1 MLFQRKLRSGEINLL
16 EGPLLGK
23 IVAFVL
29 PLMITNLLQVCYS
42 AADMIVVG
50 LSGVDGAIGA
60 IGTTNAMINL
70 VLNVFS
76 GFAVGTGVVVA
87 RNIGRGDRQATQ
99 NAVHTSLLVG
109 LVSSLLCMCVG
120 LVISRP
126 VLAAMGDEGHILELA
141 TLYTRIYFLGT
152 PFLALANFMI
162 AILRA
167 KGDTR
172 TPLYILTCT
181 GLLNVALNL
190 LFVLVFDMS
199 VDGVATATVI
209 ANAASMVMLAIRL
222 RNEQS
227 WCHLSFKKLRFDR
240 TALRD
245 IIHDGLP
252 AGVQGALFSLSNML
266 IQASIIGLNNAA
278 CPGGSDLIDGNA
290 AASSIEA
297 FLYTATN
304 SVCQA
309 AVTFT
314 SQHFGAQKYRRIG
327 RVMAGCYLVTGLIAL
342 IGGALIIGLR
352 SFFIGLYVSSD
363 LAVWAAEVRVFIL
376 IAPYIALAFMEIG
389 SGVLRGFGR
398 SISSTVISLLGT
410 CLLRIVWLWTV
421 FRAFPSL
428 EVVYLS
434 YPVSWTIT
442 AIIHFTCS
450 MLVRRKYIR
459 RQEAELAAAQT
470 GTTGPTA

>member
-1 MLFQRKLRSGEINLL
+1 MVLLKKRRASEINML

-50 LSGVDGAIGA
+50 LSGVNGAIGS
-60 IGTTNAMINL
+60 IGTTTALINL

-87 RNIGRGDRQATQ
+87 RNIGRGDREATEKS
-99 NAVHTSLLVG
+99 VHTSLLVG
-109 LVSSLLCMCVG
+109 LVASLICMAIG

-126 VLAAMGDEGHILELA
+126 VLERMGDEGHILELA
-141 TLYTRIYFLGT
+141 TLYTRIYFIGT
-152 PFLALANFMI
+152 PFLALTNFMI

-190 LFVLVFDMS
+190 LFVLGFDMS

-209 ANAASMVMLAIRL
+209 SNAVSMVLLAVRL

-227 WCHLSFKKLRFDR
+227 WCHLSFRKLHFDR
-240 TALRD
+240 AALRE

-266 IQASIIGLNNAA
+266 IQSSIIGLNNAA
-278 CPGGSDLIDGNA
+278 CPRGSDIIDGIA
-290 AASSIEA
+290 AGWSIEM

-304 SVCQA
+304 AVCQA

-314 SQHFGAQKYRRIG
+314 SQHYGARKFRRIG
-327 RVMAGCYLVTGLIAL
+327 RVMANCYLVTGIIAVVGGGLIIAL
-342 IGGALIIGLR
+342 RGPI
-352 SFFIGLYVSSD
+352 IGLYVSSEM
-363 LAVWAAEVRVFIL
+363 AVQAAELRGFL
-376 IAPYIALAFMEIG
+376 LLAPYITLTFMEVG
-389 SGVLRGFGR
+389 SGTLRGFGR
-398 SISSTVISLLGT
+398 SISSTVITLVGT

-421 FRAFPSL
+421 FQAFPRL
-428 EVVYLS
+428 DIIYLS
-434 YPVSWTIT
+434 YPVSWAVT
-442 AIIHFTCS
+442 AVIHFTYC
-450 MLVRRKYIR
+450 MLVRKKCIR
-459 RQEAELAAAQT
+459 RQEAELAQAGQAQPV
-470 GTTGPTA
+470 G

>member
-1 MLFQRKLRSGEINLL
+1 MVLLKKRRASEINML

-50 LSGVDGAIGA
+50 LSGVNGAIGS
-60 IGTTNAMINL
+60 IGTTTALINL

-87 RNIGRGDRQATQ
+87 RNIGRGDREATEKS
-99 NAVHTSLLVG
+99 VHTSLLVG
-109 LVSSLLCMCVG
+109 LVASLICMAIG

-126 VLAAMGDEGHILELA
+126 VLERMGDEGHILELA
-141 TLYTRIYFLGT
+141 TLYTRIYFIGT
-152 PFLALANFMI
+152 PFLALTNFMI

-190 LFVLVFDMS
+190 LFVLGFDMS

-209 ANAASMVMLAIRL
+209 SNAVSMVLLAVRL

-227 WCHLSFKKLRFDR
+227 WCHLSFRKLHFDR
-240 TALRD
+240 TALRE

-266 IQASIIGLNNAA
+266 IQSSIIGLNNAA
-278 CPGGSDLIDGNA
+278 CPRGSDIIDGNA
-290 AASSIEA
+290 AGSSIEM

-304 SVCQA
+304 AVCQA

-314 SQHFGAQKYRRIG
+314 SQHYGARKFRRIG
-327 RVMAGCYLVTGLIAL
+327 RVMANCYLVTGIIAVVGGGLIIAL
-342 IGGALIIGLR
+342 RGPI
-352 SFFIGLYVSSD
+352 IGLYVSSEM
-363 LAVWAAEVRVFIL
+363 AVQTAELRVFL
-376 IAPYIALAFMEIG
+376 LLAPYITLTFMEVG
-389 SGVLRGFGR
+389 SGTLRGFGR
-398 SISSTVISLLGT
+398 SISSTVITLVGT

-421 FRAFPSL
+421 FQAFPRL
-428 EVVYLS
+428 DIIYLS
-434 YPVSWTIT
+434 YPVSWAVT
-442 AIIHFTCS
+442 AVIHFTYC
-450 MLVRRKYIR
+450 MLVRKKCIR
-459 RQEAELAAAQT
+459 RQEAELAQAGQAQPV
-470 GTTGPTA
+470 G

>member
-1 MLFQRKLRSGEINLL
+1 MVLLKKRRASEINML

-50 LSGVDGAIGA
+50 LSGVNGAIGS
-60 IGTTNAMINL
+60 IGTTTALINL

-87 RNIGRGDRQATQ
+87 RNIGRGDREATEKS
-99 NAVHTSLLVG
+99 VHTSLLVG
-109 LVSSLLCMCVG
+109 LVASLICMAIG
-120 LVISRP
+120 LVISRS
-126 VLAAMGDEGHILELA
+126 VLERMGDEGHILELA
-141 TLYTRIYFLGT
+141 TLYTRIYFIGT
-152 PFLALANFMI
+152 PFLALTNFMI

-190 LFVLVFDMS
+190 LFVLGFDMS

-209 ANAASMVMLAIRL
+209 SNAVSMVLLAVRL

-227 WCHLSFKKLRFDR
+227 WCHLSFRKLHFDR
-240 TALRD
+240 TALRE

-266 IQASIIGLNNAA
+266 IQSSIIGLNNAA
-278 CPGGSDLIDGNA
+278 CPGGSDIIDGNA
-290 AASSIEA
+290 AGSSIEM

-304 SVCQA
+304 AVCQA

-314 SQHFGAQKYRRIG
+314 SQHYGARKFRRIG
-327 RVMAGCYLVTGLIAL
+327 RVMANCYLVTGIIAVVGGGLIIAL
-342 IGGALIIGLR
+342 RGPI
-352 SFFIGLYVSSD
+352 IGLYVSSEM
-363 LAVWAAEVRVFIL
+363 AVQAAELRVFIL
-376 IAPYIALAFMEIG
+376 LAPYITLTFMEVG
-389 SGVLRGFGR
+389 SGTLRGFGR
-398 SISSTVISLLGT
+398 SISSTVITLVGT

-421 FRAFPSL
+421 FQAFPRL
-428 EVVYLS
+428 DIIYLS
-434 YPVSWTIT
+434 YPVSWAVT
-442 AIIHFTCS
+442 AVIHFTYC
-450 MLVRRKYIR
+450 MLVRKKCIR
-459 RQEAELAAAQT
+459 RQEAELAQAGQAQPV
-470 GTTGPTA
+470 G

>member
-1 MLFQRKLRSGEINLL
+1 MVLLKKRRASEINML

-50 LSGVDGAIGA
+50 LSGVNGAIGS
-60 IGTTNAMINL
+60 IGTTTALINL

-87 RNIGRGDRQATQ
+87 RNIGRGDREATEKS
-99 NAVHTSLLVG
+99 VHTSLLVG
-109 LVSSLLCMCVG
+109 LVASLICMAIG

-126 VLAAMGDEGHILELA
+126 VLERMGDEGHILELA
-141 TLYTRIYFLGT
+141 TLYTRIYFIGT
-152 PFLALANFMI
+152 PFLALTNFMI

-190 LFVLVFDMS
+190 LFVLGFDMS

-209 ANAASMVMLAIRL
+209 SNAVSMVLLAVRL

-227 WCHLSFKKLRFDR
+227 WCHLSFRKLHFDR
-240 TALRD
+240 TALRE

-266 IQASIIGLNNAA
+266 IQSSIIGLNNAA
-278 CPGGSDLIDGNA
+278 CPRGSDIIDGNA
-290 AASSIEA
+290 AGSSIEM

-304 SVCQA
+304 AVCQA

-314 SQHFGAQKYRRIG
+314 SQHYGARKFRRIG
-327 RVMAGCYLVTGLIAL
+327 RVMANCYLVTGIIAVVGGGLIIAL
-342 IGGALIIGLR
+342 RGPI
-352 SFFIGLYVSSD
+352 IGLYVSSEM
-363 LAVWAAEVRVFIL
+363 AVQAAELRVFIL
-376 IAPYIALAFMEIG
+376 LAPYITLTFMEVG
-389 SGVLRGFGR
+389 SGTLRGFGR
-398 SISSTVISLLGT
+398 SISSTVITLVGT

-421 FRAFPSL
+421 FQAFPRL
-428 EVVYLS
+428 DIIYLS
-434 YPVSWTIT
+434 YPVSWTVT
-442 AIIHFTCS
+442 AIIHFTYS
-450 MLVRRKYIR
+450 MLVRRKCIR
-459 RQEAELAAAQT
+459 RQEAELAQAGEAQPA
-470 GTTGPTA
+470 G

>member
-1 MLFQRKLRSGEINLL
+1 MVLHKKFRAGEINML

-50 LSGVDGAIGA
+50 LSGVNGAIGS
-60 IGTTNAMINL
+60 IGTTTALINL

-87 RNIGRGDRQATQ
+87 RNIGRGDREATEKS
-99 NAVHTSLLVG
+99 VHTSLLVG
-109 LVSSLLCMCVG
+109 LVASLICMAIG

-126 VLAAMGDEGHILELA
+126 VLERMGDEGHILELA
-141 TLYTRIYFLGT
+141 TLYTRIYFIGT
-152 PFLALANFMI
+152 PFLALTNFMI

-190 LFVLVFDMS
+190 LFVLGFDMS

-209 ANAASMVMLAIRL
+209 SNAVSMVLLAVRL

-227 WCHLSFKKLRFDR
+227 WCHLSFRKLHFDR
-240 TALRD
+240 AALRE

-266 IQASIIGLNNAA
+266 IQSSIIGLNNAA
-278 CPGGSDLIDGNA
+278 CPGGSDIIDGNA
-290 AASSIEA
+290 AGSSIEM

-304 SVCQA
+304 AVCQA

-314 SQHFGAQKYRRIG
+314 SQHYGARKFRRIG
-327 RVMAGCYLVTGLIAL
+327 RVMANCYLVTGVIAVVGGGLIIAL
-342 IGGALIIGLR
+342 RGPI
-352 SFFIGLYVSSD
+352 IGLYVSSEM
-363 LAVWAAEVRVFIL
+363 AVQAAEMRVFIL
-376 IAPYIALAFMEIG
+376 LAPYITLTFMEVG

-398 SISSTVISLLGT
+398 SISSTVITLVGT

-421 FRAFPSL
+421 FQAFPRL
-428 EVVYLS
+428 DIIYLS
-434 YPVSWTIT
+434 YPVSWTVT
-442 AIIHFTCS
+442 AIIHFTYS
-450 MLVRRKYIR
+450 MLVRRKCIR
-459 RQEAELAAAQT
+459 RQEAELAQAGEAQPA
-470 GTTGPTA
+470 G

>member
-1 MLFQRKLRSGEINLL
+1 MVLLKKRRASEINML

-50 LSGVDGAIGA
+50 LSGVNGAIGS
-60 IGTTNAMINL
+60 IGTTTALINL

-87 RNIGRGDRQATQ
+87 RNIGRGDREATEKS
-99 NAVHTSLLVG
+99 VHTSLLVG
-109 LVSSLLCMCVG
+109 LVASLICMAIG

-126 VLAAMGDEGHILELA
+126 VLERMGDEGHILELA
-141 TLYTRIYFLGT
+141 TLYTRIYFIGT
-152 PFLALANFMI
+152 PFLALTNFMI

-190 LFVLVFDMS
+190 LFVLGFDMS

-209 ANAASMVMLAIRL
+209 SNAVSMVLLAIRL

-227 WCHLSFKKLRFDR
+227 WCHLSFRKLHFDR
-240 TALRD
+240 AALRE

-266 IQASIIGLNNAA
+266 IQSSIIGLNNAA
-278 CPGGSDLIDGNA
+278 CPGGSYIIDGNA
-290 AASSIEA
+290 AGSSIEM

-304 SVCQA
+304 AVCQA

-314 SQHFGAQKYRRIG
+314 SQHYGARKFRRIG
-327 RVMAGCYLVTGLIAL
+327 RVMANCYLVTGIIAVVGGGLIIAL
-342 IGGALIIGLR
+342 RGPIIGM
-352 SFFIGLYVSSD
+352 YVSSEM
-363 LAVWAAEVRVFIL
+363 AVQAAELRVFIL
-376 IAPYIALAFMEIG
+376 LAPYITLTFMEVG
-389 SGVLRGFGR
+389 SGTLRGFGR
-398 SISSTVISLLGT
+398 SISSTVITLVGT

-421 FRAFPSL
+421 FQAFPRL
-428 EVVYLS
+428 DIIYLS
-434 YPVSWTIT
+434 YPVSWAVT
-442 AIIHFTCS
+442 AVIHFTYC
-450 MLVRRKYIR
+450 MLVRKKCIR
-459 RQEAELAAAQT
+459 RQEAELAQAGQAQPV
-470 GTTGPTA
+470 G

>member
-1 MLFQRKLRSGEINLL
+1 MVLLKKRRASEINML

-50 LSGVDGAIGA
+50 LSGVNGAIGS
-60 IGTTNAMINL
+60 IGTTTALINL

-87 RNIGRGDRQATQ
+87 RNIGRGDREATEKS
-99 NAVHTSLLVG
+99 VHTSLLVG
-109 LVSSLLCMCVG
+109 LVASLICMAIG

-126 VLAAMGDEGHILELA
+126 VLERMGDEGHILELA
-141 TLYTRIYFLGT
+141 TLYTRIYFIGT
-152 PFLALANFMI
+152 PFLALTNFMI

-190 LFVLVFDMS
+190 LFVLGFDMS

-209 ANAASMVMLAIRL
+209 SNAVSMVLLAIRL

-227 WCHLSFKKLRFDR
+227 WCHLSFRKLHFDR
-240 TALRD
+240 AALRE

-266 IQASIIGLNNAA
+266 IQSSIIGLNNAA
-278 CPGGSDLIDGNA
+278 CPGGSDIIDGNA
-290 AASSIEA
+290 AGSSIEM

-304 SVCQA
+304 AVCQA
-309 AVTFT
+309 VVTFT
-314 SQHFGAQKYRRIG
+314 SQHYGARKFRRIG
-327 RVMAGCYLVTGLIAL
+327 RVMANCYLVTGIIAVVGGGLIIAL
-342 IGGALIIGLR
+342 RGPI
-352 SFFIGLYVSSD
+352 IGLYVSSEM
-363 LAVWAAEVRVFIL
+363 AVQAAELRVFIL
-376 IAPYIALAFMEIG
+376 LAPYITLTFMEVG
-389 SGVLRGFGR
+389 SGTLRGFGR
-398 SISSTVISLLGT
+398 SISSTVITLVGT

-421 FRAFPSL
+421 FQAFPRL
-428 EVVYLS
+428 DIIYLS
-434 YPVSWTIT
+434 YPVSWAVT
-442 AIIHFTCS
+442 AVIHFTYC
-450 MLVRRKYIR
+450 MLVRKKCIR
-459 RQEAELAAAQT
+459 RQEAELAQAGQAQPV
-470 GTTGPTA
+470 G

>member
-1 MLFQRKLRSGEINLL
+1 MVLLKKRRASEINML

-50 LSGVDGAIGA
+50 LSGVNGAIGS
-60 IGTTNAMINL
+60 IGTTTALINL

-87 RNIGRGDRQATQ
+87 RNIGRGGREATEKS
-99 NAVHTSLLVG
+99 VHTSLLVG
-109 LVSSLLCMCVG
+109 LVASLICMAIG

-126 VLAAMGDEGHILELA
+126 VLERMGDEGHILELA
-141 TLYTRIYFLGT
+141 TLYTRIYFIGT
-152 PFLALANFMI
+152 PFLALTNFMI

-190 LFVLVFDMS
+190 LFVLGFDMS

-209 ANAASMVMLAIRL
+209 SNAVSMVLLAVRL

-227 WCHLSFKKLRFDR
+227 WCHLSFRKLHFDR
-240 TALRD
+240 TALRE

-266 IQASIIGLNNAA
+266 IQSSIIGLNNAA
-278 CPGGSDLIDGNA
+278 CPGGSDIIDGNA
-290 AASSIEA
+290 AGSSIEM

-304 SVCQA
+304 AVCQA

-314 SQHFGAQKYRRIG
+314 SQHYGARKFRRIG
-327 RVMAGCYLVTGLIAL
+327 RVMANCYLVTGIIAVVGGGLIIAL
-342 IGGALIIGLR
+342 RGPI
-352 SFFIGLYVSSD
+352 IGLYVSSEM
-363 LAVWAAEVRVFIL
+363 AVQAAELRVFL
-376 IAPYIALAFMEIG
+376 LLAPYITLTFMEVG
-389 SGVLRGFGR
+389 SGTLRGFGR
-398 SISSTVISLLGT
+398 SISSTVITLVGT

-421 FRAFPSL
+421 FQAFPRL
-428 EVVYLS
+428 DIIYLS
-434 YPVSWTIT
+434 YPVSWAVT
-442 AIIHFTCS
+442 AVIHFTYC
-450 MLVRRKYIR
+450 MLVRKKCIR
-459 RQEAELAAAQT
+459 RQEAELAQAGQAQPV
-470 GTTGPTA
+470 G

>member
-1 MLFQRKLRSGEINLL
+1 MLLHKKFRAGEINML

-50 LSGVDGAIGA
+50 LSGVNGAIGS
-60 IGTTNAMINL
+60 IGTTTALINL

-87 RNIGRGDRQATQ
+87 RNIGRGDREATEKS
-99 NAVHTSLLVG
+99 VHTSLLVG
-109 LVSSLLCMCVG
+109 LVASLICMAIG

-126 VLAAMGDEGHILELA
+126 VLERMGDEGHILELA
-141 TLYTRIYFLGT
+141 TLYTRIYFIGT
-152 PFLALANFMI
+152 PFLALTNFMI

-190 LFVLVFDMS
+190 LFVLGFDMS

-209 ANAASMVMLAIRL
+209 SNAVSMVLLAVRL

-227 WCHLSFKKLRFDR
+227 WCHLSFRKLHFDR
-240 TALRD
+240 AALRE

-266 IQASIIGLNNAA
+266 IQSSIIGLNNAA
-278 CPGGSDLIDGNA
+278 CPGGSDIIDGNA
-290 AASSIEA
+290 AGSSIEM

-304 SVCQA
+304 AVCQA

-314 SQHFGAQKYRRIG
+314 SQHYGARKFRRIG
-327 RVMAGCYLVTGLIAL
+327 RVMANCYLVTGIIAVVGGGLIIAL
-342 IGGALIIGLR
+342 RGPI
-352 SFFIGLYVSSD
+352 IGLYVSSEM
-363 LAVWAAEVRVFIL
+363 AVQAAELRVFL
-376 IAPYIALAFMEIG
+376 LLAPYITLTFMEVG
-389 SGVLRGFGR
+389 SGTLRGFGR
-398 SISSTVISLLGT
+398 SISSTVITLVGT

-421 FRAFPSL
+421 FQAFPRL
-428 EVVYLS
+428 DIIYLS
-434 YPVSWTIT
+434 YPVSWAVT
-442 AIIHFTCS
+442 AVIHFTYC
-450 MLVRRKYIR
+450 MLVRKKCIR
-459 RQEAELAAAQT
+459 RQEAELAQAGQAQPV
-470 GTTGPTA
+470 G

>member
-1 MLFQRKLRSGEINLL
+1 MVLLKKRRASEINML

-50 LSGVDGAIGA
+50 LSGVNGAIGS
-60 IGTTNAMINL
+60 IGTTTALINL

-87 RNIGRGDRQATQ
+87 RNIGRGDREATEKS
-99 NAVHTSLLVG
+99 VHTSLLVG
-109 LVSSLLCMCVG
+109 LVASLICMAIG

-126 VLAAMGDEGHILELA
+126 VLERMGDEGHILELA
-141 TLYTRIYFLGT
+141 TLYTRIYFIGT
-152 PFLALANFMI
+152 PFLALTNFMI

-190 LFVLVFDMS
+190 LFVLGFDMS

-209 ANAASMVMLAIRL
+209 SNAVSMVLLAIRL
-222 RNEQS
+222 RNEKS
-227 WCHLSFKKLRFDR
+227 WCHLSFRKLHFDR
-240 TALRD
+240 AALRE

-266 IQASIIGLNNAA
+266 IQSSIIGLNNAA
-278 CPGGSDLIDGNA
+278 CPGGSDIIDGNA
-290 AASSIEA
+290 AGSSIEM

-304 SVCQA
+304 AVCQA

-314 SQHFGAQKYRRIG
+314 SQHYGARKFRRIG
-327 RVMAGCYLVTGLIAL
+327 RVMANCYLVTGIIAVVGGGLIIAL
-342 IGGALIIGLR
+342 RGPI
-352 SFFIGLYVSSD
+352 IGLYVSSEM
-363 LAVWAAEVRVFIL
+363 AVQAAELRVFIL
-376 IAPYIALAFMEIG
+376 LAPYITLTFMEVG
-389 SGVLRGFGR
+389 SGTLRGFGR
-398 SISSTVISLLGT
+398 SISSTVITLVGT

-421 FRAFPSL
+421 FQAFPRL
-428 EVVYLS
+428 DIIYLS
-434 YPVSWTIT
+434 YPVSWAAT
-442 AIIHFTCS
+442 AVIHFTYC
-450 MLVRRKYIR
+450 MLVRKKCIR
-459 RQEAELAAAQT
+459 RQEAELAQAGQAQPV
-470 GTTGPTA
+470 G

>member
-1 MLFQRKLRSGEINLL
+1 MVLLKKRRASEINML

-50 LSGVDGAIGA
+50 LSGVNGAIGS
-60 IGTTNAMINL
+60 IGTTTALINL

-87 RNIGRGDRQATQ
+87 RNIGRGDREATEKS
-99 NAVHTSLLVG
+99 VHTSLLVG
-109 LVSSLLCMCVG
+109 LVASLICMAIG

-126 VLAAMGDEGHILELA
+126 VLERMGDEGHILELA
-141 TLYTRIYFLGT
+141 TLYTRIYFIGT
-152 PFLALANFMI
+152 PFLALTNFMI

-190 LFVLVFDMS
+190 LFVLGFDMS

-209 ANAASMVMLAIRL
+209 SNAVSMVLLAVRL

-227 WCHLSFKKLRFDR
+227 WCHLSFQKLHFDR
-240 TALRD
+240 TALRE

-266 IQASIIGLNNAA
+266 IQSSIIGLNNTA
-278 CPGGSDLIDGNA
+278 CPGGSDIIDGNA
-290 AASSIEA
+290 AGSSIEM

-304 SVCQA
+304 AVCQA

-314 SQHFGAQKYRRIG
+314 SQHYGARKFRRIG
-327 RVMAGCYLVTGLIAL
+327 RVMANCYLVTGIIAVVGGGLIIAL
-342 IGGALIIGLR
+342 RGPI
-352 SFFIGLYVSSD
+352 IGLYVSSEM
-363 LAVWAAEVRVFIL
+363 AVQAAELRVFIL
-376 IAPYIALAFMEIG
+376 LAPYITLTFMEVG
-389 SGVLRGFGR
+389 SGTLRGFGR
-398 SISSTVISLLGT
+398 SISSTVITLVGT

-421 FRAFPSL
+421 FQAFPRL
-428 EVVYLS
+428 DIIYLS
-434 YPVSWTIT
+434 YPVSWAVT
-442 AIIHFTCS
+442 AVIHFTYC
-450 MLVRRKYIR
+450 MLVRKKCIR
-459 RQEAELAAAQT
+459 RQEAELAQAGQAQPV
-470 GTTGPTA
+470 G